1 MWLGQMDPEFLPWG
15 VAGNQRY
22 HFPAGDPDMLA
33 GPCKHALTFTTSPP
47 STFMSCRRFCCRRLV
62 FERHLSRPKR
72 STVGRQRV
80 TPPVAFLTCPQ
91 CCSSALTRCQWG
103 RLRSPFPATSTA
115 HGRLRDPFGRCQRAQ
130 RFPAASTLGQMGQ
143 PGPLGTSSWERED
156 CARGKH
162 SNFSRKETR

>member
-1 MWLGQMDPEFLPWG
+1 MWLGHLDPEFLPWG

-80 TPPVAFLTCPQ
+80 SPTSCLPDLP
-91 CCSSALTRCQWG
+91 SALQ
-103 RLRSPFPATSTA
+103 LSPHQMSMGETQVPIPSHA
-115 HGRLRDPFGRCQRAQ
+115 HGPWQD
-130 RFPAASTLGQMGQ
+130 
-143 PGPLGTSSWERED
+143 
-156 CARGKH
+156 
-162 SNFSRKETR
+162 